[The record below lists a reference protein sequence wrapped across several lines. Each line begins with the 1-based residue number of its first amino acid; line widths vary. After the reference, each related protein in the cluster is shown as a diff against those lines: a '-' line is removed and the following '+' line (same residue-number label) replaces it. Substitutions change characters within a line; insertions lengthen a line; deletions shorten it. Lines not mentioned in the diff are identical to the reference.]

1 MVKQQR
7 QMPMAGLVVDGVGGA
22 MIAYGNRVHTETSTS
37 EISEYSL
44 VHPFIYRVNTKKP
57 SSTLRTA

>member
-37 EISEYSL
+37 EISEW
-44 VHPFIYRVNTKKP
+44 
-57 SSTLRTA
+57 A